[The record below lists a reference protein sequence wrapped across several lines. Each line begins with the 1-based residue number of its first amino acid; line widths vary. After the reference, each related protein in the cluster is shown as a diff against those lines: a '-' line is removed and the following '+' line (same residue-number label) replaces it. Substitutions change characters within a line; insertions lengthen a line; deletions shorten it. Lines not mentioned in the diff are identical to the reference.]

1 MNQASSRH
9 SAPPRLERPSPI
21 AFILLLAFAAFFIS
35 GFSSADI
42 HSDRLLRGVMNLGT
56 FFGEALPPDFAR
68 WDVIAMAMLETFQKA
83 IVGVVF
89 GVILS
94 LPMALLC
101 ARNTSPHPVIRVI
114 ARNLVATLRT
124 VPDLVWAL
132 IFVVAVG
139 LGPLA
144 GILAIIMDTIGFCA
158 RFFSERIEE
167 VDPGPGQALAAT
179 GASRSGVVC
188 GAILPEFTPSF
199 VATSLFS
206 VVNAV
211 RSAVVLGLVGAGG
224 IGVEL
229 SAAVSLF
236 RYDQDLTVILG
247 IILVVIGVEQVRS
260 WIRKWL
266 ICRAGEPQRPA
277 QAP

>member
-35 GFSSADI
+35 GFSSANI

-56 FFGEALPPDFAR
+56 FFGEALPPDFGR
-68 WDVIAMAMLETFQKA
+68 WDVIAMAMLETFQMA

-101 ARNTSPHPVIRVI
+101 ARNTSPHPVVRVI
-114 ARNLVATLRT
+114 ARNVVATLRT

-132 IFVVAVG
+132 IFVVAV
-139 LGPLA
+139 
-144 GILAIIMDTIGFCA
+144 
-158 RFFSERIEE
+158 
-167 VDPGPGQALAAT
+167 
-179 GASRSGVVC
+179 
-188 GAILPEFTPSF
+188 
-199 VATSLFS
+199 
-206 VVNAV
+206 
-211 RSAVVLGLVGAGG
+211 VLGLVGAGG

-229 SAAVSLF
+229 SAAMSLF
-236 RYDQDLTVILG
+236 RYDQALTVILA
-247 IILVVIGVEQVRS
+247 ILVVVIGVEQVS
-260 WIRKWL
+260 AWIRKRV
-266 ICRAGEPQRPA
+266 I
-277 QAP
+277 

>member
-1 MNQASSRH
+1 
-9 SAPPRLERPSPI
+9 
-21 AFILLLAFAAFFIS
+21 
-35 GFSSADI
+35 
-42 HSDRLLRGVMNLGT
+42 
-56 FFGEALPPDFAR
+56 
-68 WDVIAMAMLETFQKA
+68 MLETFQMA

-101 ARNTSPHPVIRVI
+101 ARNTSPHPIVRVI
-114 ARNLVATLRT
+114 ARNVVATLRT

-144 GILAIIMDTIGFCA
+144 GILAIVMDTIGFCA

-188 GAILPEFTPSF
+188 GAIIPECTPSF

-206 VVNAV
+206 VEKAV

-229 SAAVSLF
+229 SAAMNLF
-236 RYDQDLTVILG
+236 RYDQALTVILA
-247 IILVVIGVEQVRS
+247 ILVVVIGVEQVS
-260 WIRKWL
+260 AWIRK
-266 ICRAGEPQRPA
+266 RVM
-277 QAP
+277 

>member
-1 MNQASSRH
+1 MTVPSSRH
-9 SAPPRLERPSPI
+9 SAPPRLERPSAI
-21 AFILLLAFAAFFIS
+21 AFILLVGLAAFFLTGLQGANIS
-35 GFSSADI
+35 PE
-42 HSDRLLRGVMNLGT
+42 RLIRGVSNLGT
-56 FFGEALPPDFAR
+56 FFGEAMPPNFSR
-68 WDVIAMAMLETFQKA
+68 WDVIATAMLETFQMA

-101 ARNTSPHPVIRVI
+101 ARNTSPHPVVRVI
-114 ARNLVATLRT
+114 SLNIVATLRT

-179 GASRSGVVC
+179 GASRSGVIC
-188 GAILPEFTPSF
+188 GAILPECTPSF

-206 VVNAV
+206 VEKAV

-229 SAAVSLF
+229 SASMNLF
-236 RYDQDLTVILG
+236 RYDQALTVILA
-247 IILVVIGVEQVRS
+247 ILVVVIGVEQIS
-260 WIRKWL
+260 AWIRKRV
-266 ICRAGEPQRPA
+266 I
-277 QAP
+277 

>member
-1 MNQASSRH
+1 MTVPSSRH
-9 SAPPRLERPSPI
+9 SAPPRLERPSAI
-21 AFILLLAFAAFFIS
+21 AFILLIGLAAFFLTGLQGANINPE
-35 GFSSADI
+35 
-42 HSDRLLRGVMNLGT
+42 RLIRGVSNLGT
-56 FFGEALPPDFAR
+56 FFGEAMPPNFSR
-68 WDVIAMAMLETFQKA
+68 WDVIATAMLETFQMA

-101 ARNTSPHPVIRVI
+101 ARNTSPHPVVRVI
-114 ARNLVATLRT
+114 SRNIVATLRT

-179 GASRSGVVC
+179 GASRSGVIC
-188 GAILPEFTPSF
+188 GAILPECTPSF

-206 VVNAV
+206 VEKAV

-229 SAAVSLF
+229 SASMNLF
-236 RYDQDLTVILG
+236 RYDQALTVILA
-247 IILVVIGVEQVRS
+247 ILVVVIGVEQIS
-260 WIRKWL
+260 AWIRKRV
-266 ICRAGEPQRPA
+266 I
-277 QAP
+277 